1 MKKYDEKGG
10 AISLLILVIAAL
22 FGILYLGLVHV
33 SKSSIEVS
41 KQKQLLDNA
50 GALVGYDVI
59 KYGLNHVC
67 MNGSV
72 LNETRV
78 KLLQVAREMNIE
90 PIPDIRC
97 NDLGIYT
104 DEFGRTKRR
113 IVISTTT
120 GVSSHYNHELTNRS
134 VITDINEQS
143 GDIKKP
149 DSSITFILDFSG
161 SMNSFNRRNQLI
173 NAFNQFIE
181 GRYDIK
187 YGVVLFST
195 DVIRPSININK
206 GNIHDSDSSRRVSQ
220 QRADGSTNFTAALSE
235 GKRLL
240 FNQPIDKHFFVFIT
254 DGDPTAGGEPISWV
268 RQNIFSINPIDCKR
282 INPGTSCIVIY
293 SLGINISDAG
303 VERLIK
309 MSGHAAT
316 ADDERIDYFFYASN
330 NQISQ
335 AFDNI
340 IASIMCKW
348 GPISPI
354 PAMNQLSNLNLFL
367 NDVPITRD
375 DWELDEDTYEIKIY
389 NQTCDR
395 ILEEGGVV
403 AVRYGG
409 PTITTPES
417 I

>member
-1 MKKYDEKGG
+1 MSKRKEKGG

-22 FGILYLGLVHV
+22 LGILYFGLIHV

-50 GALVGYDVI
+50 GALIGYDMI
-59 KYGLNHVC
+59 RYGLNHVC
-67 MNGSV
+67 VNGNIQ
-72 LNETRV
+72 NETRV
-78 KLLQVAREMNIE
+78 KLLQVARELNIDQMPNISCE
-90 PIPDIRC
+90 
-97 NDLGIYT
+97 DLGVYI
-104 DEFGRTKRR
+104 DELGQTQRK
-113 IVISTTT
+113 ISVSTTT
-120 GVSSHYNHELTNRS
+120 GVSSHYNNEQTTRS
-134 VITDINEQS
+134 VFVSVKEQS
-143 GDIKKP
+143 GQIKKP

-173 NAFNQFIE
+173 NAFNQFVA
-181 GRYDIK
+181 GDYDIK

-206 GNIHDSDSSRRVSQ
+206 GNIHDNDSSRRVSQ
-220 QRADGSTNFTAALSE
+220 QIADGSTNFIAALSE

-268 RQNIFSINPIDCKR
+268 RQNIFNVNAIDCKR
-282 INPGTSCIVIY
+282 INPGSNCITIY
-293 SLGINISDAG
+293 SLGINVSDAN

-309 MSGHAAT
+309 MSGNAAT
-316 ADDERIDYFFYASN
+316 VDRSAYFFYASN

-354 PAMNQLSNLNLFL
+354 PATAQLSNLNIFL
-367 NDVPITRD
+367 NDIPIRRD
-375 DWELDEDTYEIKIY
+375 DWELDDDTYEIKIY

-395 ILEEGGVV
+395 ILQEGGIMTI
-403 AVRYGG
+403 RYGR

>member
-1 MKKYDEKGG
+1 MSKRKEKGG
-10 AISLLILVIAAL
+10 AISLLVLVIAAL
-22 FGILYLGLVHV
+22 LAILYFGLIHV

-41 KQKQLLDNA
+41 NQKQLLDNA
-50 GALVGYDVI
+50 GALIGYDII

-72 LNETRV
+72 QNETRN
-78 KLLQVAREMNIE
+78 KLLQVSREMRINQM
-90 PIPDIRC
+90 PDIRC
-97 NDLGIYT
+97 DDLGIEI
-104 DEFGRTKRR
+104 DENGQSFRR
-113 IVISTTT
+113 ISVSMTSS
-120 GVSSHYNHELTNRS
+120 VSSHYNIEQTTRS
-134 VITDINEQS
+134 VITAIKEQS
-143 GDIKKP
+143 GQIKKP

-173 NAFNQFIE
+173 NAFNQFVI
-181 GRYDIK
+181 GNYDIK

-206 GNIHDSDSSRRVSQ
+206 GNLHDNEASRRVSQ

-235 GKRLL
+235 GKRIL

-268 RQNIFSINPIDCKR
+268 RQNIFNVNAIDCKK
-282 INPGTSCIVIY
+282 INPAVNCITIY
-293 SLGINISDAG
+293 SLGINVSDAN

-309 MSGHAAT
+309 MSGNAAT
-316 ADDERIDYFFYASN
+316 ADVDRDDYFFYAAN

-354 PAMNQLSNLNLFL
+354 PNAVQLSNVNIFL
-367 NDVPITRD
+367 NDMPIDRE

-389 NQTCDR
+389 NQTCDL
-395 ILEEGGVV
+395 ILEGGGVIT
-403 AVRYGG
+403 VRYGR
-409 PTITTPES
+409 PTITTPDS